1 MRSLLDR
8 HTIKIAVPLW
18 VCLTAGA
25 CTHQSRSFKGGPSTL
40 LPPEPATQDAGQ
52 KIVMFRLGRLPTEPL
67 QLHDVRVI
75 TAAEQRTVMF
85 RFSRPPENL
94 HCFPLSAPSR
104 LVIDIT
110 DSIEALPQVATYKPD
125 DPQIEAVRVGSS
137 AGRMRLVVELAMDE
151 TPPVSVDTNAAILT
165 ARIGRKT
172 KTAGSKHTDAQ
183 ILFIAEN
190 ADLTQLAQTPSIS
203 RVDGP
208 SSSLTR
214 SLLRHLF
221 EKRSECSA
229 G

>member
-1 MRSLLDR
+1 
-8 HTIKIAVPLW
+8 
-18 VCLTAGA
+18 
-25 CTHQSRSFKGGPSTL
+25 
-40 LPPEPATQDAGQ
+40 
-52 KIVMFRLGRLPTEPL
+52 MFRL
-67 QLHDVRVI
+67 
-75 TAAEQRTVMF
+75 
-85 RFSRPPENL
+85 SRPPENL

-110 DSIEALPQVATYKPD
+110 DSIEALPQVAIYKPD
-125 DPQIEAVRVGSS
+125 DPQIEAIRVGNS

-151 TPPVSVDTNAAILT
+151 IPPVSVDTNAAILT

-190 ADLTQLAQTPSIS
+190 AALAQLAQTPSIS

-221 EKRSECSA
+221 EKRSECIA